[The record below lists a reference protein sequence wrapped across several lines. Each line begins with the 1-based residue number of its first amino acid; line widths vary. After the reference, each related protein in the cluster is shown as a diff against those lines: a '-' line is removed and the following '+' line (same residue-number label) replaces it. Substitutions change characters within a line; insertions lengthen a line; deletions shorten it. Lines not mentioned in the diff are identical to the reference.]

1 MKNKKIIAP
10 TILAIIFT
18 FFIYFGFITP
28 RQKFTADLI
37 RVNNI
42 FEFITSLIVSFIAF
56 YIFFNGPIYL
66 KKKKEDKTEEF
77 RKNKKS

>member
-1 MKNKKIIAP
+1 MKNKKIITP
-10 TILAIIFT
+10 TILAIVFT

-37 RVNNI
+37 RVNNT
-42 FEFITSLIVSFIAF
+42 FEFVTSLIVSFIAF

-66 KKKKEDKTEEF
+66 KKKKEEKIKDF
-77 RKNKKS
+77 RKHNKF